1 MDIAE
6 VKVPK
11 KEAADGN
18 EEEAAVYEDGKSEE
32 KCPQRLIN
40 AIGQSSE
47 SVTVESQKEKRRSE
61 REKLK

>member
-18 EEEAAVYEDGKSEE
+18 EEEAAVYEEDGERASEE

-47 SVTVESQKEKRRSE
+47 SVTVESKRKEE
-61 REKLK
+61 EK